1 MSAQSA
7 PASPSG
13 VTPSSTTGVDVLA
26 GLSIAGLLVPEA
38 VAYSGI
44 AGLPPQA
51 GVIALFVGLLCYG
64 LLGRSRYAI
73 VSATSSSA
81 AVLAAGTLALAG
93 PAGAARAVVAAT
105 LVLLTGGCFLIAGAA
120 RLGGLSHLIARPVLR
135 GFTFGLACVIALK
148 QVPNLF
154 GLPGLHGDFV
164 PFLLT
169 DLVRSISQI
178 QPATMGAGIVALALL
193 FLCERVR
200 RLPGSLLVI
209 VLGVLASGWL
219 AQHGVE
225 LTGAINLT
233 PAWALPTWPTSNQW
247 LPSIEMAAA
256 LLLVLYA
263 ESYGSIRAFALKH
276 GDPVNANRDLLVFGV
291 ANVLSGLLHGMPVGA
306 GYSGTSANE
315 AAGARS
321 RLAGLVA
328 AACVLLMV
336 LLLLRWIERIP
347 EPVLAAIVIHAVS
360 KSWRLS
366 VFAPYL
372 QWKRDRLVA
381 LAAVLAVLALGILNG
396 LLVAIAFSVVM
407 LLRELATP
415 RISVLGELAGTH
427 DFVDTAEHPDAHPKP
442 GMLILRPE
450 VPLFFANAE
459 SIMELARQQVDA
471 HADAR
476 VVVLSLEESP
486 DLDST
491 TLESLEDFVTWLSTR
506 GITLRLARLKDDVRT
521 LLLRVALP
529 QLPPAALNFWSVAD
543 AATMP
548 IASSTSTPSVP

>member
-1 MSAQSA
+1 MNANPA
-7 PASPSG
+7 PASAPGSNI
-13 VTPSSTTGVDVLA
+13 GVDVLA
-26 GLSIAGLLVPEA
+26 GLSIAGLLLPEA

-51 GVIALFVGLLCYG
+51 GVIALFVGLVCYG

-93 PAGAARAVVAAT
+93 PAGAARAAVAAT

-148 QVPNLF
+148 QLPNLF

-164 PFLLT
+164 PLLLT
-169 DLVRSISQI
+169 TLVKSIGQI
-178 QPATMGAGIVALALL
+178 QPATMGAGVVALLLL
-193 FLCERVR
+193 FLCERVH

-209 VLGVLASGWL
+209 VLGVAASGWL
-219 AQHGVE
+219 AQHGVT

-233 PAWALPTWPTSNQW
+233 PDWALPVWPTSSQW
-247 LPSIEMAAA
+247 LPSIELAAA

-263 ESYGSIRAFALKH
+263 ESYGAIRAFALKH
-276 GDPVNANRDLLVFGV
+276 GDPVEANRDLLVIGV
-291 ANVLSGLLHGMPVGA
+291 ANVLSGLLHGMPLGA

-328 AACVLLMV
+328 AATMLLMV

-366 VFAPYL
+366 VFKPYL

-381 LAAVLAVLALGILNG
+381 LAAVVAVLALGILNG
-396 LLVAIAFSVVM
+396 LLVAIAFSLVM
-407 LLRELATP
+407 LLRQLATP
-415 RISVLGELAGTH
+415 RLSVLGQLPGSH
-427 DFVDTAEHPDAHPKP
+427 DFVDIAEHPSAQEQA

-450 VPLFFANAE
+450 EPLFFANAE
-459 SIMELARQQVDA
+459 SILALARQRVDE
-471 HADAR
+471 HAGTR
-476 VVVLSLEESP
+476 VVVLSLEESS

-491 TLESLEDFVTWLSTR
+491 ALESLADFATWLGAR
-506 GITLRLARLKDDVRT
+506 HIPLRVARLKDAVRE
-521 LLLRVALP
+521 LLLRAALP
-529 QLPPAALNFWSVAD
+529 QLLPQALDFWSVQD
-543 AATMP
+543 AALAVAPAPQPMEKP
-548 IASSTSTPSVP
+548 LQ

>member
-1 MSAQSA
+1 MSASPA
-7 PASPSG
+7 PA
-13 VTPSSTTGVDVLA
+13 VTPGPTTGVDVLA
-26 GLSIAGLLVPEA
+26 GLSIAGLLLPEA

-51 GVIALFVGLLCYG
+51 GVIALFVGLVCYG

-93 PAGAARAVVAAT
+93 PAGAARAAVAAT

-148 QVPNLF
+148 QLPNLF

-164 PFLLT
+164 PMLLL
-169 DLVRSISQI
+169 DLLKSAAQV
-178 QPATMGAGIVALALL
+178 QPATMGAGVAALLLL

-209 VLGVLASGWL
+209 VLGVAASGWL
-219 AQHGVE
+219 AQHGVT

-233 PAWALPTWPTSNQW
+233 PAWVLPKWPSSGQW
-247 LPSIEMAAA
+247 LPSIELAAA

-263 ESYGSIRAFALKH
+263 ESYGAIRAFALKH
-276 GDPVNANRDLLVFGV
+276 GDRANANRDLLVLGV
-291 ANVLSGLLHGMPVGA
+291 ANVVSGLLHGMPLGA

-328 AACVLLMV
+328 AGCVLLMV

-360 KSWRLS
+360 KSWRLA
-366 VFAPYL
+366 VFKPYL
-372 QWKRDRLVA
+372 LWKRDRLVA
-381 LAAVLAVLALGILNG
+381 LAAVLAVLAFGILNG
-396 LLVAIAFSVVM
+396 LLVAIAFSLAM
-407 LLRELATP
+407 LLRQLATP
-415 RISVLGELAGTH
+415 RISVLGQLGDSH
-427 DFVDTAEHPDAHPKP
+427 DYVDIAEHPDAQQQP
-442 GMLILRPE
+442 GMLILRAE
-450 VPLFFANAE
+450 EPLFFANAE
-459 SIMELARQQVDA
+459 SILALARQRVED
-471 HADAR
+471 HAGIH
-476 VVVLSLEESP
+476 VVVLSLEESS

-491 TLESLEDFVTWLSTR
+491 ALESLADFATWLSAR
-506 GITLRLARLKDDVRT
+506 DIMLRVARLKDAVHA
-521 LLLRVALP
+521 LLLRAALP
-529 QLPPAALNFWSVAD
+529 QLPSSALNFWSVED
-543 AATMP
+543 AAK
-548 IASSTSTPSVP
+548 ASTQPPLARGSVE

>member
-1 MSAQSA
+1 MSASPA
-7 PASPSG
+7 PA
-13 VTPSSTTGVDVLA
+13 VTPGPTTGVDVLA
-26 GLSIAGLLVPEA
+26 GLSIAGLLLPEA

-51 GVIALFVGLLCYG
+51 GVIALFVGLVCYG

-93 PAGAARAVVAAT
+93 PAGAARAAVAAT

-148 QVPNLF
+148 QLPNLF

-164 PFLLT
+164 PRLLL
-169 DLVRSISQI
+169 DLLKSAAQV
-178 QPATMGAGIVALALL
+178 QPATMGAGVAALLLL

-209 VLGVLASGWL
+209 VLGVAASGWL
-219 AQHGVE
+219 AQHGVT

-233 PAWALPTWPTSNQW
+233 PAWVLPTWPSSGQW
-247 LPSIEMAAA
+247 LPSIELAAA

-263 ESYGSIRAFALKH
+263 ESYGAIRAFALKH
-276 GDPVNANRDLLVFGV
+276 GDRVNANRDLLVLGV
-291 ANVLSGLLHGMPVGA
+291 ANVVSGLLHGMPLGA

-328 AACVLLMV
+328 AGCVLLMV

-360 KSWRLS
+360 KSWRLA
-366 VFAPYL
+366 VFKPYL
-372 QWKRDRLVA
+372 LWKRDRLVA
-381 LAAVLAVLALGILNG
+381 LAAVLAVLAFGILNG
-396 LLVAIAFSVVM
+396 LLVAIAFSLAM
-407 LLRELATP
+407 LLRQLATP
-415 RISVLGELAGTH
+415 RISVLGQLGDSH
-427 DFVDTAEHPDAHPKP
+427 DYVDIAEHPDAQQQP
-442 GMLILRPE
+442 GMLILRAE
-450 VPLFFANAE
+450 EPLFFANAE
-459 SIMELARQQVDA
+459 SILALARQRVED
-471 HADAR
+471 HAGIH
-476 VVVLSLEESP
+476 VVVLSLEESS

-491 TLESLEDFVTWLSTR
+491 ALESLADFATWLSAR
-506 GITLRLARLKDDVRT
+506 DIMLRVARLKDAVHA
-521 LLLRVALP
+521 LLLRAALP
-529 QLPPAALNFWSVAD
+529 QLPSSALNFWSVED
-543 AATMP
+543 AAK
-548 IASSTSTPSVP
+548 ASTQPPLARGSVE

>member
-1 MSAQSA
+1 MNAA
-7 PASPSG
+7 PAAV
-13 VTPSSTTGVDVLA
+13 VTPAASRGADVLA
-26 GLSIAGLLVPEA
+26 GLSIAGLLLPEA

-93 PAGAARAVVAAT
+93 PDAVSRAAVAAT
-105 LVLLTGGCFLIAGAA
+105 LVLFTGGCFLLAGAM
-120 RLGGLSHLIARPVLR
+120 RLGGLSQLIARPVLR

-148 QVPNLF
+148 QLPNLC

-164 PFLLT
+164 PLLLAT
-169 DLVRSISQI
+169 LLHSARHI
-178 QPATMGAGIVALALL
+178 QPATLGAGVVALLLL
-193 FLCERVR
+193 FLCEHVR

-209 VLGVLASGWL
+209 VLGVAASGWL
-219 AQHGVE
+219 AAHGVA
-225 LTGAINLT
+225 LTGAIDLAPT
-233 PAWALPTWPTSNQW
+233 WGWPTWPTGNQW
-247 LPSIEMAAA
+247 LPSIELAAA

-263 ESYGSIRAFALKH
+263 ESYGAIRAFALKH
-276 GDPVNANRDLLVFGV
+276 GDPVDANRDLLVLGM
-291 ANVLSGLLHGMPVGA
+291 ANALSGLLHGMPVGA

-328 AACVLLMV
+328 AATMLLLV

-347 EPVLAAIVIHAVS
+347 VPVLAAIVIHAVS

-366 VFAPYL
+366 VFKPYL
-372 QWKRDRLVA
+372 QWRRDRLLA

-396 LLVAIAFSVVM
+396 LLVAIAFSLAL
-407 LLRELATP
+407 LLRQLATP
-415 RISVLGELAGTH
+415 RLGVLGQLPGSH
-427 DFVDTAEHPDAHPKP
+427 DFVDITEHPSARSPP
-442 GMLILRPE
+442 GMLILRPGE
-450 VPLFFANAE
+450 PLFFANAE
-459 SIMELARQQVDA
+459 SILALARQQVA
-471 HADAR
+471 SHPGAR

-491 TLESLEDFVTWLSTR
+491 ALEALADFVAWLGAR
-506 GITLRLARLKDDVRT
+506 GCVLRVARLKDTVHD

-529 QLPPAALNFWSVAD
+529 QLPPQALDYWSVEDAVS
-543 AATMP
+543 AATP
-548 IASSTSTPSVP
+548 TPSPKGISTQ

>member
-1 MSAQSA
+1 MNASPASASA
-7 PASPSG
+7 PG
-13 VTPSSTTGVDVLA
+13 STLGVDVLA
-26 GLSIAGLLVPEA
+26 GLSIAGLLLPEA

-51 GVIALFVGLLCYG
+51 GVIALLVGLVCYG

-93 PAGAARAVVAAT
+93 PAAASRAVVAAT
-105 LVLLTGGCFLIAGAA
+105 LVLLTGGCFMIAGAA

-148 QVPNLF
+148 QLPNLF

-164 PFLLT
+164 PLLLAT
-169 DLVRSISQI
+169 VFKSIHQV
-178 QPATMGAGIVALALL
+178 QPATMGAGVVALLLL

-209 VLGVLASGWL
+209 VLGVAASGWL
-219 AQHGVE
+219 AQHGVT
-225 LTGAINLT
+225 LTGTINLT
-233 PAWALPTWPTSNQW
+233 PDWAMPVWPTSSQW
-247 LPSIEMAAA
+247 LPSIELAAA

-263 ESYGSIRAFALKH
+263 ESYGAIRAFALKH
-276 GDPVNANRDLLVFGV
+276 GDPVDANRDLLVIGL
-291 ANVLSGLLHGMPVGA
+291 ANALSGLLHGMPLGA

-328 AACVLLMV
+328 AATILLLV

-366 VFAPYL
+366 VFRPYL

-381 LAAVLAVLALGILNG
+381 LAAVVAVLALGILNG
-396 LLVAIAFSVVM
+396 LLAAIAFSLVM
-407 LLRELATP
+407 LLRQLATP
-415 RISVLGELAGTH
+415 RLSVLGQLAGSH
-427 DFVDTAEHPDAHPKP
+427 DFVDVAEHPAAQSPPD
-442 GMLILRPE
+442 MLILRPE
-450 VPLFFANAE
+450 EPLFFANAE
-459 SIMELARQQVDA
+459 SVLALARQRVES
-471 HADAR
+471 HAGSR

-491 TLESLEDFVTWLSTR
+491 ALEALADFATWLGTR
-506 GITLRLARLKDDVRT
+506 DIMLRVARLKDAVRE
-521 LLLRVALP
+521 LLLRAALP
-529 QLPPAALNFWSVAD
+529 QLLPQALDYWSVED
-543 AATMP
+543 AARAAAPAPQPTGK
-548 IASSTSTPSVP
+548 SLQ